1 MDIDLYKTFLAITE
15 TGRFTEAARQVG
27 RTQSAVS
34 QQVKRLE
41 SALGHPLFVRLAGS
55 VELTEYGKTLI
66 SYARAIVDTHSEAV
80 SVFRRTDFEGIVV
93 IGVADAYV
101 NRILMQVVTEFNKL
115 LPHATLNI
123 VIDGSLDLSR
133 RIADGSV
140 DLAFVTEG
148 NCPTRGPVVFR
159 DRLVVI
165 GPEKGDLYKL
175 DPLPVVVWD
184 ERNQDEL
191 PLISALD
198 AMNRRWRRA
207 FVCRSVNA
215 QHAVIT
221 AGLCVGVLVEGS
233 MIEGER
239 AYLEPEGFPVL
250 RELNIC
256 LERTRAKRSRVIDQ
270 LERHYLEHFARES
283 RKDRT
288 VAAKRG

>member
-1 MDIDLYKTFLAITE
+1 MDIDLYRTFLAVTD
-15 TGRFTEAARQVG
+15 TGSFTEAARQVG

-41 SALGHPLFVRLAGS
+41 AALGHPLFERLAGS
-55 VELTEYGKTLI
+55 VELTEYGKSLI
-66 SYARAIVDTHSEAV
+66 GYARIIVDTHSEAV
-80 SVFRRTDFEGIVV
+80 SAFRRTDFEGIVV
-93 IGVADAYV
+93 VGVADAYV
-101 NRILMQVVTEFNKL
+101 NRILRQVVIEFNRL
-115 LPHATLNI
+115 FPNATLNI

-148 NCPTRGPVVFR
+148 NCPTRGPIVFR

-165 GPEKGDLYKL
+165 GPENGEIYKL

-191 PLISALD
+191 PLIAALD

-250 RELNIC
+250 RELNIR
-256 LERTRAKRSRVIDQ
+256 LERSRSKRSRAIDH
-270 LERHYLEHFARES
+270 LEKHYLDYFANEPRGE
-283 RKDRT
+283 R
-288 VAAKRG
+288 APLKRG